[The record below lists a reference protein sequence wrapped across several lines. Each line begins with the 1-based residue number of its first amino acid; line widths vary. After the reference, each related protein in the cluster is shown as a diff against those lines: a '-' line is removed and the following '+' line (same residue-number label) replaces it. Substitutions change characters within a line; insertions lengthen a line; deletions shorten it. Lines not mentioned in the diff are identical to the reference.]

1 VEDIYVKPMLNTA
14 EAATFLAIP
23 ASTLG
28 VWQRNRSIHSVQ
40 PERRGWPTLPFA
52 AVVEAFVL
60 RALREL
66 RFSQKK
72 IREAAEGIRREFDDD
87 FGLVRPNV
95 GTDGIEIF
103 LEVGRE
109 LYRAKDGH
117 QVIRET
123 VERFERF
130 IDWTGQD
137 PARLRLQQF
146 DGTVILDPRFGWG
159 TPVIASNKVPLH
171 AVLGLWRGG
180 ETIADIAVNFRMEPA
195 DVERVIQA
203 YDRSVYLSEAIPA

>member
-1 VEDIYVKPMLNTA
+1 MDDIYVKPMLNTA

-28 VWQRNRSIHSVQ
+28 VWQRNQSIHSVA

-66 RFSQKK
+66 RFCQRK
-72 IREAAEGIRREFDDD
+72 IREAALGIRREFDDE
-87 FGLVRPNV
+87 FGLVRPNI
-95 GTDGIEIF
+95 GTDGVEIF
-103 LEVGRE
+103 LEVGKD

-117 QVIRET
+117 QIIRET
-123 VERFERF
+123 VSRFEKF
-130 IDWTGQD
+130 IDWEGRD
-137 PARLRLQQF
+137 PSRLRLQQF
-146 DGTVILDPRFGWG
+146 DGAVILDPRFGWG

-171 AVLGLWRGG
+171 AVLGLWRAG
-180 ETIADIAVNFRMEPA
+180 ESIADIAVNFRMEPA
-195 DVERVIQA
+195 AVERVIQS
-203 YDRSVYLSEAIPA
+203 YDRSLFLSEAVPA